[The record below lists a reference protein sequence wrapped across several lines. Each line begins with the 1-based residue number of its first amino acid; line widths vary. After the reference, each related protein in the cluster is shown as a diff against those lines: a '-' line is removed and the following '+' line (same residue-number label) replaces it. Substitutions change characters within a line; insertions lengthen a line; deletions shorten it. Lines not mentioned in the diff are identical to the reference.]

1 MGAPRA
7 SASRK
12 IPAGYKALKFYF
24 DTDSDTDT
32 DSDKTVL
39 AKDYE
44 KSGEREGKLILR

>member
-1 MGAPRA
+1 VHQG
-7 SASRK
+7 K

-24 DTDSDTDT
+24 DTDSDTDSDTDT